1 MIYTSFATTTNGY
14 KKVVDYYLIPSL
26 EKFKLPYY
34 IDYIDDKGS
43 WTQSIQYKPQ
53 FIKNML
59 QKHKQ
64 SIVSLDADAQI
75 KKYPILFHGDDLL
88 NYDIALHYLDNGLQW
103 RNTSSLNGRKEA
115 LGGTLYFSYN
125 EKVLNFIDEWIEAQK
140 RDRGYPQK
148 TMQKLL
154 EKNTYNLTIY
164 KLPYSYAT
172 IIKQDDT
179 LPLHMIKEEEIFIL
193 HNQISRKLKRR

>member
-1 MIYTSFATTTNGY
+1 MIYTAFVTTTNDY

-26 EKFKLPYY
+26 KKFELPYD

-59 QKHKQ
+59 KKHGQ
-64 SIVSLDADAQI
+64 SIVALDADAEI
-75 KKYPILFHGDDLL
+75 KKCPYIFDQLK
-88 NYDIALHYLDNGLQW
+88 NYDMALHYLDNGLQW
-103 RNTSSLNGRKEA
+103 RNIPSPNGRKEA
-115 LGGTLYFSYN
+115 LGGTLYFNYN

-140 RDRGYPQK
+140 IDRGYPQK

-154 EKNTYNLTIY
+154 ERNTYNLNIY

-179 LPLHMIKEEEIFIL
+179 LPLHMIKEDEIVIL